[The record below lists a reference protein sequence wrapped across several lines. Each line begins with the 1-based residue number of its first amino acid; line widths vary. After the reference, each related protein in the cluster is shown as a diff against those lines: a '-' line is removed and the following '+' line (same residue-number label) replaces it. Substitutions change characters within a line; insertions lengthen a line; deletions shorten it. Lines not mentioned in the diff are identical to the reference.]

1 MFKKMRRIDKQLS
14 EEETLKLLI
23 KGEDGVLGTLSEN
36 AYPYTVVVNYVYYD
50 GKVYFHCAKEGLKLD
65 NIKYHDKVSFTVYE
79 DVEVVGEA
87 LNTKY
92 KSLTLFGKAKVLKG
106 RHDVLKAL
114 IDKYANI
121 PSNQANL
128 MIEKEINDTA
138 IVEIEIEHMTGKIG
152 KL

>member
-36 AYPYTVVVNYVYYD
+36 GYPYTVAVNYVYYD